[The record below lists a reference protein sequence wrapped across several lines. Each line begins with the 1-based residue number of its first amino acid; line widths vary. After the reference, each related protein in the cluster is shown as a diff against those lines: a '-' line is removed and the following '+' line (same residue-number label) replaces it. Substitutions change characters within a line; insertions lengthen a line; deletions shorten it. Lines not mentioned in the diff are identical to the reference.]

1 MSSTSSSTTTAGG
14 CPEYR
19 LVYFNGRGLA
29 EGARLLFTVAKVPF
43 VDERYSFVRNA
54 DGSVIRPEWEANKA
68 NRELFPF
75 AKIPVLVL
83 PDGTSIAQSRSIE
96 RFVAKKF
103 GLMGSNEVE
112 SALIDSI
119 IEQMNDLRK
128 AYNDARWKQDEGIS
142 LRNFVTKDL
151 LPFLELFEL
160 WLERR
165 SNKSNNT
172 TPYFV
177 GENLSYADV
186 ALYYV
191 LWLFENGNDDE
202 KRGVAEALKKTPK
215 VNALK
220 EAVAAIPQLQEYVAK
235 RPVTQF

>member
-1 MSSTSSSTTTAGG
+1 MSATSSTSTPAGT
-14 CPEYR
+14 PEYR

-29 EGARLLFTVAKVPF
+29 EGVRLLFTIGKVPF

-54 DGSVIRPEWEANKA
+54 DGSVIRPEWEANKS
-68 NRELFPF
+68 NRDLFPF

-83 PDGTSIAQSRSIE
+83 ADGTSIAQSKAIE
-96 RFVAKKF
+96 RFVAKKV
-103 GLMGSNEVE
+103 GLMGANDVE
-112 SALIDSI
+112 YALIDAI
-119 IEQMNDLRK
+119 IEQMNDIRK
-128 AYNDARWKQDEGIS
+128 AYNDARWKQDEGIA

-165 SNKSNNT
+165 KSQS

-177 GENLSYADV
+177 GESVTYADIS
-186 ALYYV
+186 LYY
-191 LWLFENGNDDE
+191 LIWLLENGSDDE

-215 VNALK
+215 IVALK

>member
-1 MSSTSSSTTTAGG
+1 MSSTSSAAT
-14 CPEYR
+14 PEYR

-29 EGARLLFTVAKVPF
+29 EGARLLFTIAKVSF

-68 NRELFPF
+68 NRDLFPF

-83 PDGTSIAQSRSIE
+83 ADGTSIAQSKAIE

-103 GLMGSNEVE
+103 GLMGANEVE
-112 SALIDSI
+112 CALIDSI
-119 IEQMNDLRK
+119 IEQLNDLRK
-128 AYNDARWKQDEGIS
+128 AYQDARWKQDEGIA

-165 SNKSNNT
+165 KSQS

-177 GENLSYADV
+177 GDNVSYADI
-186 ALYYV
+186 ALYYCIWT
-191 LWLFENGNDDE
+191 LENGSDDE
-202 KRGVAEALKKTPK
+202 KRGVAEAVKKTPK
-215 VNALK
+215 IVALK

-235 RPVTQF
+235 RPTTQF